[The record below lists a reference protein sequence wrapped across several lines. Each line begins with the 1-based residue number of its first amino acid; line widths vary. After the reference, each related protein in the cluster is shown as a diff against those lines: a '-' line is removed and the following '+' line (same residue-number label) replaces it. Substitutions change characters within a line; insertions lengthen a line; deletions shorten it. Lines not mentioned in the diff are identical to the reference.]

1 MSRKRNEEFRTRE
14 LYYITHIDN
23 VPSILERGI
32 LSHDRVEEDQ
42 LKYTLIYDEQ
52 IVANRQSRLV
62 PDGRTLWSFANLYF
76 QPRNAMLYRVAHEK
90 NPEDIAIVA
99 VRREIMDNPD
109 TYFSTGNAA
118 HSQSNI
124 LNRTKAAKD
133 LMPLVKEA
141 VAREWWSEAD
151 GSKRTMVAECL
162 VPQRGGTRLCSISL
176 RIKLRICRQVE
187 GKAWDVGHCC
197 HSTAWDVFRADIENR
212 AHSTTCAGQK
222 EICSLSNAHTHREC
236 ELCWCYGEGT
246 GVKSEVPVP
255 RCVCSVP
262 GFVPETYVAH
272 G

>member
-42 LKYTLIYDEQ
+42 LKYTPIYDEQ

-124 LNRTKAAKD
+124 LNRTEAAKD
-133 LMPLVKEA
+133 LMPIVKEA

-162 VPQRGGTRLCSISL
+162 VPNVVGSDFVQSVYVSSYASAG
-176 RIKLRICRQVE
+176 KLRARLGTSDIAVIPQPGMFFEPTSRIELTQQLVLVKGDMFFSRMHTLTVSVNCVGVM
-187 GKAWDVGHCC
+187 GKGLASRAKYQFPDV
-197 HSTAWDVFRADIENR
+197 
-212 AHSTTCAGQK
+212 
-222 EICSLSNAHTHREC
+222 
-236 ELCWCYGEGT
+236 
-246 GVKSEVPVP
+246 
-255 RCVCSVP
+255 
-262 GFVPETYVAH
+262 YVLY
-272 G
+272 